1 MEETAAAPRRR
12 LSASDRRAAILD
24 DALEIFSERGF
35 NEASL
40 DDVAARGGISK
51 ALIYEHFASKQEL
64 HADLL
69 EVQASEL
76 FRRVADAVEAVEA
89 DSGASRLEAGLEA
102 FFAFV
107 EERRDAWSILF
118 REAADPE
125 SAAALDRVHAQITAL
140 VAALIAQDPGATPR
154 DEQHAE
160 ADRGIQLL
168 AQMLVGAVQSV
179 ANWWADHKEVRRER
193 VLETAMEFAWF
204 GLERLGQ
211 GERWAQG

>member
-1 MEETAAAPRRR
+1 MATTPRKRLTAGE
-12 LSASDRRAAILD
+12 RRAAIESA
-24 DALEIFSERGF
+24 ALEVFAERGYHTC
-35 NEASL
+35 SI
-40 DDVAARGGISK
+40 DDIARAAGISK
-51 ALIYEHFASKQEL
+51 ALIYEHFDSKQEL

-69 EVQASEL
+69 ESQASEL
-76 FRRVADAVEAVEA
+76 FRRVSDAAEAVEA
-89 DSGASRLEAGLEA
+89 ESGASRLEAGLEA
-102 FFAFV
+102 FFGFV
-107 EERRDAWSILF
+107 EERRDAWRILF
-118 REAADPE
+118 RETADPE

-154 DEQHAE
+154 DEEHAE

-204 GLERLGQ
+204 GLERLGK